1 MTATIK
7 PEDES
12 IKPEDE
18 KEEVAPITPQISLHA
33 KNMRA
38 EFEGKPG
45 LLRSFILET
54 AGYSFICAIIPVI
67 VIFLRYIC
75 QSSFQVDALSNTPVF
90 AEPLELRN
98 ITVQG
103 LSAVNPASNFFGDG
117 LGELSSAMKAWLIIA
132 AITGNWGFLGYIVV
146 SCYIFRPTKFG
157 KIMTSLCGCGCW
169 AFLGYIYYANFISL
183 FEEGVNTEAAIQRR
197 VLAYSLSVIVHSL
210 VYVMAYCFSE
220 KKGPRR
226 PFRCYLIFLTWTLG

>member
-12 IKPEDE
+12 ESIKPEDE
-18 KEEVAPITPQISLHA
+18 SEEVVAPITPQISLNA

-103 LSAVNPASNFFGDG
+103 LSAVNPAINFFGDG
-117 LGELSSAMKAWLIIA
+117 LGELSSGMKAWLIIA
-132 AITGNWGFLGYIVV
+132 GKLEIVV
-146 SCYIFRPTKFG
+146 I
-157 KIMTSLCGCGCW
+157 
-169 AFLGYIYYANFISL
+169 
-183 FEEGVNTEAAIQRR
+183 
-197 VLAYSLSVIVHSL
+197 
-210 VYVMAYCFSE
+210 
-220 KKGPRR
+220 
-226 PFRCYLIFLTWTLG
+226 

>member
-1 MTATIK
+1 MSASIK

-12 IKPEDE
+12 
-18 KEEVAPITPQISLHA
+18 EEVVAPIITPQISLHA
-33 KNMRA
+33 KDIRA
-38 EFEGKPG
+38 EFKGIPG

-103 LSAVNPASNFFGDG
+103 LSAVNPAINFFGDG
-117 LGELSSAMKAWLIIA
+117 LGELSSGMKAWLIIA
-132 AITGNWGFLGYIVV
+132 AITGMCGFLGNIVA
-146 SCYIFRPTKFG
+146 SCFIFRHNKVRKNYDFFVRVR
-157 KIMTSLCGCGCW
+157 M
-169 AFLGYIYYANFISL
+169 LGIHGL
-183 FEEGVNTEAAIQRR
+183 LLLRK
-197 VLAYSLSVIVHSL
+197 L
-210 VYVMAYCFSE
+210 
-220 KKGPRR
+220 
-226 PFRCYLIFLTWTLG
+226 